1 MHRLRSTRSVRCRH
15 ATRNTQHIRMQQCA
29 HGRSSVDVSLPSFQR
44 TLRSTSDTLSDGPE
58 AVSGALGTRS
68 GLFALATDCDALEW
82 GLPPT
87 AGWGMGIDRICQARA
102 RFPFHSC
109 FARLQLG
116 CGSGLG
122 VHLWDWAHPMPHLRR
137 DWAHTCHICR
147 WTGLTPSHMSHL
159 HQD

>member
-1 MHRLRSTRSVRCRH
+1 
-15 ATRNTQHIRMQQCA
+15 MQQCA

-58 AVSGALGTRS
+58 AVRGALGTRS

-102 RFPFHSC
+102 RAVSVP
-109 FARLQLG
+109 
-116 CGSGLG
+116 
-122 VHLWDWAHPMPHLRR
+122 
-137 DWAHTCHICR
+137 
-147 WTGLTPSHMSHL
+147 
-159 HQD
+159 